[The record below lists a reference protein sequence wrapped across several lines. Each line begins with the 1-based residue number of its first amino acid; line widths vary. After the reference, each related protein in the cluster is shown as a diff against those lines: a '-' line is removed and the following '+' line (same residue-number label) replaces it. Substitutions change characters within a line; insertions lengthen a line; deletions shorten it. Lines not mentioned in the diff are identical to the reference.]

1 MLERVILRGFKRHH
15 RRTPLPLAPVT
26 LLLGGNSAGKSS
38 VLQAILALK
47 QSFEGAPNAF
57 HRLRAEGRHTQL
69 GSFGN
74 VQNHRPFSRG
84 EPAAGVTIGLHGTGW
99 KAEYEYENP
108 DPILDPSLAQ
118 INDVNE
124 LWWMK
129 LETVYCRA
137 EQKKG
142 SLNPQTEDGQPA
154 TCVSWAK
161 VEQRVGPGSDAAAWQ
176 TAWCFDKAAAE
187 AAEAAASAQAAQAA
201 KAAKAADGAD
211 GAEEATIVPEPVRSP
226 VTTWRADGTVAT
238 QPSQHANLGAD
249 GTARELDL
257 LRGSLGAH
265 TEAKRALEG
274 VHHIGPMRKPGQR
287 VYGLGAHP
295 HDEVG
300 PDGHNFATQVVN
312 RTDGALINEML
323 GSLKLGYQVE
333 TYPLN
338 TITPTVDLRLRDLR
352 GVDVSAPLSA
362 APTVGISDVGFGM
375 SQLLP
380 ILAGWAGV
388 LRRAHATPQ
397 TFLIEQPEL
406 HLHPRLQVELMKLLS
421 SQAVDRR
428 STLAARAR
436 APEDVAGPGTT
447 RPENVQVI
455 IETHSEIVVRA
466 LMQRVRK
473 GELRPEDVCL
483 LAFSESEDRSEP
495 KIYRIRL
502 TETGEFLDPWPEGF
516 FEERYT
522 LMQ

>member
-108 DPILDPSLAQ
+108 DPILGPSLAQ

-142 SLNPQTEDGQPA
+142 SLSLQTEDGQQA
-154 TCVSWAK
+154 TSVSWAK
-161 VEQRVGPGSDAAAWQ
+161 VEQRIGPGSDAAAWQ
-176 TAWCFDKAAAE
+176 TAWVPKAPPPRKSGDE
-187 AAEAAASAQAAQAA
+187 EERVA
-201 KAAKAADGAD
+201 KVQPPQ
-211 GAEEATIVPEPVRSP
+211 TV
-226 VTTWRADGTVAT
+226 WRADDTVRY
-238 QPSQHANLGAD
+238 QPSDDNDLPPED
-249 GTARELDL
+249 TAVQLRVLRETY
-257 LRGSLGAH
+257 GAH
-265 TEAKRALEG
+265 LEAKRVLDG

-287 VYGLGAHP
+287 VYGIGAHP
-295 HDEVG
+295 YDEVG
-300 PDGHNFATQVVN
+300 PDGHNFATQVVTT
-312 RTDGALINEML
+312 TDGAAINAML

-338 TITPTVDLRLRDLR
+338 TITPTVDLRLRDTR
-352 GVDVSAPLSA
+352 GVQPGAPLDS
-362 APTVGISDVGFGM
+362 APTVGISDVGFGI

-380 ILAGWAGV
+380 ILGAWAGV
-388 LRRAHATPQ
+388 LRRALQGMPQ
-397 TFLIEQPEL
+397 TLLLEQPEL
-406 HLHPRLQVELMKLLS
+406 HLHPGLQVRLMDLLS
-421 SQAVDRR
+421 SQAALRR
-428 STLAARAR
+428 RALDQRERSPEEPSPDGSSAA
-436 APEDVAGPGTT
+436 
-447 RPENVQVI
+447 ENVQVI

-466 LMQRVRK
+466 MMQRVRRK
-473 GELRPEDVCL
+473 ELRPEDVCI

-502 TETGEFLDPWPEGF
+502 TETGEFLDPWPDGF
-516 FEERYT
+516 FEERFE

>member
-38 VLQAILALK
+38 VFQAILALK
-47 QSFEGAPNAF
+47 QSFEGSPNAF

-108 DPILDPSLAQ
+108 APILDPSTAQ
-118 INDVNE
+118 LNDTNE
-124 LWWMK
+124 LWWMN

-142 SLNPQTEDGQPA
+142 SLNLQTEDGQPV
-154 TCVSWAK
+154 TSVSWAK
-161 VEQRVGPGSDAAAWQ
+161 VERRVGPGNDAAAWQ
-176 TAWCFDKAAAE
+176 TAWCFETAEAKAAE
-187 AAEAAASAQAAQAA
+187 AAQEAQEAQE
-201 KAAKAADGAD
+201 
-211 GAEEATIVPEPVRSP
+211 AEKTIIVPEPVRPP

-238 QPSQHANLGAD
+238 LPSQHANLGAD
-249 GTARELDL
+249 GAARELDL

-265 TEAKRALEG
+265 IAAERALEG
-274 VHHIGPMRKPGQR
+274 VHHIGPTRKPGQR
-287 VYGLGAHP
+287 FYAIGAHP
-295 HDEVG
+295 YDEVG
-300 PDGHNFATQVVN
+300 PDGHNLASQVSATS
-312 RTDGALINEML
+312 DGYTINEML
-323 GSLKLGYQVE
+323 KSLDIDYRLA

-352 GVDVSAPLSA
+352 GVQPGAPPDS
-362 APTVGISDVGFGM
+362 APTVGISDVGFGI

-380 ILAGWAGV
+380 ILGAWAGV
-388 LRRAHATPQ
+388 LRRAGESTPQ
-397 TFLIEQPEL
+397 TLLIEQPEL
-406 HLHPRLQVELMKLLS
+406 HLHPRLQVGLMELLS
-421 SQAVDRR
+421 SQAALRR
-428 STLAARAR
+428 SARKRRAESPDAP
-436 APEDVAGPGTT
+436 APEGAATA
-447 RPENVQVI
+447 EHVQVI

-466 LMQRVRK
+466 MMQRVRRK
-473 GELRPEDVCL
+473 ELRPEDVCI

-502 TETGEFLDPWPEGF
+502 TETGEFLDPWPDGF
-516 FEERYT
+516 FEERFK